1 MTDQYA
7 VIGHPVAHSKSPVI
21 HAMFAAQ
28 TGEDLHYDRILAP
41 LDGFATRVAAFF
53 AEGGKGLNVTV
64 PFKQE
69 AFALAGQ
76 CSDHAR
82 LAGAVNTLFQ
92 DVHGRLCGHNTDG
105 IGLMRD
111 ITENLGQSLTQSNV
125 LVLGAGGATR
135 GILQPLLEQK
145 PASVLVANRTPDKA
159 RDLAQLFA
167 LFGPVAACGFPELP
181 ARPFDWIINATA
193 ASLDNDV
200 PPLPPEVCGPAT
212 RCYDLMYAAEP
223 TVFQRWARTAG
234 ATLAADGLGML
245 VEQAAESFRLWRGI
259 RPDTAPVIQSLR
271 EQLSA

>member
-1 MTDQYA
+1 MSDHYA
-7 VIGHPVAHSKSPVI
+7 VIGNPVAHSKSPRI
-21 HAMFAAQ
+21 HALFAAQ

-53 AEGGKGLNVTV
+53 EEGGKGLNVTV

-82 LAGAVNTLFQ
+82 LAGAVNTLFR

-105 IGLMRD
+105 IGLLRD
-111 ITENLGQSLTQSNV
+111 ITENLGQSLTQRSV

-145 PASVLVANRTPDKA
+145 PASVLIANRTAEKA

-200 PPLPPEVCGPAT
+200 PPLPPGVCRPGT
-212 RCYDLMYAAEP
+212 HCYDLMYGAQP
-223 TVFQRWARTAG
+223 TAFMRWAGEAG
-234 ATLAADGLGML
+234 AALAVDGLGML
-245 VEQAAESFRLWRGI
+245 VEQAAESFHLWRGI
-259 RPDTAPVIQSLR
+259 RPDTAPVIEALR
-271 EQLSA
+271 QQLCV